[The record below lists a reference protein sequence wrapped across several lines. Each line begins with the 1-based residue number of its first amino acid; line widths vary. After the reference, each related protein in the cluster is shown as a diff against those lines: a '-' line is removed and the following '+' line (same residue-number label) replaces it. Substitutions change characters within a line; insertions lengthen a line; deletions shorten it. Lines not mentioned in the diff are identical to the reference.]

1 MFFTIQKQKRMKT
14 FYSTIIMNTLK
25 SLGSNGK
32 IQQLISK
39 FLLNLSKDKEMT
51 VGREIRLKLHIE
63 ESRIWNMGMK
73 NVKSKNVKLV

>member
-1 MFFTIQKQKRMKT
+1 
-14 FYSTIIMNTLK
+14 MNTLK

-39 FLLNLSKDKEMT
+39 FLLNLSKDKKMT

-73 NVKSKNVKLV
+73 NVKSKNVKLI

>member
-1 MFFTIQKQKRMKT
+1 
-14 FYSTIIMNTLK
+14 MNTLK

-73 NVKSKNVKLV
+73 NVKSKNVKLI

>member
-1 MFFTIQKQKRMKT
+1 
-14 FYSTIIMNTLK
+14 
-25 SLGSNGK
+25 
-32 IQQLISK
+32 
-39 FLLNLSKDKEMT
+39 MT